1 MKPDFVIIAVDGGAA
16 SGKSSTS
23 RLVAER
29 LNLMHVDTGSHYR
42 AVTFALLQKGVGP
55 DDEAAVAER
64 LKSIPLSTE
73 LDGRSA
79 RIALDGRVPTKD
91 ELRSEAV
98 NNAVSPYAAVP
109 AVRQFLFDY
118 QRAQADIA
126 RENNFT
132 GLIMEG
138 RDIGSVIF
146 PDATLRVF
154 LEADAATRA
163 ERRAAEGQSDSIEK
177 RDKIDSSRKTAPLT
191 CPDGAYKIDN
201 SNLTLEEVVEEIAN
215 AVSNCV

>member
-1 MKPDFVIIAVDGGAA
+1 MKHDFVIIAVDGGAA

-42 AVTFALLQKGVGP
+42 AVTYALMLDGVP
-55 DDEAAVAER
+55 STDENAVAER
-64 LKSIPLSTE
+64 LQTLPLDTVVE
-73 LDGRSA
+73 GGSA
-79 RIALDGRVPTKD
+79 RIALGGGIPTA
-91 ELRSEAV
+91 EQLRSEAV
-98 NNAVSPYAAVP
+98 NNAVSLYAAVP

-118 QRAQADIA
+118 QRFQAELA
-126 RENNFT
+126 RVNGFA

-154 LEADAATRA
+154 LEADSATRA
-163 ERRAAEGQSDSIEK
+163 QRRAAEGENDAIEA

-191 CPDGAYKIDN
+191 CPEGAFRIDN
-201 SNLTLEEVVEEIAN
+201 SSLSLDQVVDLIESR
-215 AVSNCV
+215 VKNCE